1 MHKFS
6 DFAEESSLDGDKVK
20 ITDVVNREI
29 VVKGF
34 KITPSRFKKS
44 NSEKCLTLQFDIDG
58 KTCILFTG
66 STILADQLEKYK
78 EHLPFVATIVKIDR
92 FYSFS

>member
-1 MHKFS
+1 MRKFS
-6 DFAEESSLDGDKVK
+6 DFAAEGNLDGDKIK

-29 VVKGF
+29 VVIGY
-34 KITPSRFKKS
+34 KITTSKFRKS
-44 NSEKCLTLQFDIDG
+44 NSDKCLTIQFMLDDR
-58 KTCILFTG
+58 KYILFTG

-78 EHLPFVATIVKIDR
+78 EEIPFIATIVKIDK

>member
-6 DFAEESSLDGDKVK
+6 DFAEEGSLDGDKMK

-29 VVKGF
+29 VVTGY
-34 KITPSRFKKS
+34 KITASRFRKS
-44 NSEKCLTLQFDIDG
+44 NSDKCLTIQFTLGD
-58 KTCILFTG
+58 KRYILFTG

-78 EHLPFVATIVKIDR
+78 DKMPFVATIVKIDR